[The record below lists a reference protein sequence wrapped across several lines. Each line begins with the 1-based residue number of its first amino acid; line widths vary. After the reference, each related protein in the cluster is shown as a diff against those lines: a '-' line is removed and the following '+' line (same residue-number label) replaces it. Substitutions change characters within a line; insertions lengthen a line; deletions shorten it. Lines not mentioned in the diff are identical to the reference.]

1 MASKPLVW
9 IGDSLERART
19 FAAAARKELGFELW
33 EIQQGKPPSDWKPMS
48 PVGPGVREL
57 RVHSE
62 RAYRIIYLATLRE
75 AVYVLHAFEKQSRK
89 APKPDV
95 ELARNRF
102 KALIQERIKR

>member
-1 MASKPLVW
+1 MAVKPLVW
-9 IGDSLERART
+9 IGDSLENVRT
-19 FAAAARKELGFELW
+19 FSAAARKELGFELW

-57 RVHSE
+57 RVRSE
-62 RAYRIIYLATLRE
+62 RAYRIIYLATLPE

-89 APKPDV
+89 APKHDV

-102 KALIQERIKR
+102 RVLTQERIKR